1 MNIETLLPFEHIVLG
16 LEATTKEE
24 VVRQLAKIL
33 VAEGIVQSENEY
45 VQSVMEREDHST
57 TGIGNNIAIPHGKS
71 RAVSEPAIVFARLK
85 APLEWQSLDDEPVTV
100 VIMLAIPEEH
110 QGDTHLRILSEIAMK
125 LMDEDI
131 TEALKSETDKE
142 IIAKLLSE

>member
-33 VAEGIVQSENEY
+33 VMEGIVQSENEY

-57 TGIGNNIAIPHGKS
+57 TGRRHPFTYLIRNCH
-71 RAVSEPAIVFARLK
+71 
-85 APLEWQSLDDEPVTV
+85 
-100 VIMLAIPEEH
+100 
-110 QGDTHLRILSEIAMK
+110 EI
-125 LMDEDI
+125 DG
-131 TEALKSETDKE
+131 
-142 IIAKLLSE
+142 